1 MRISDQTNFIQAQ
14 QSLIAIYYY
23 KIRLIQNPNLHFS
36 NSEPEV
42 KTYFFSCDVS

>member
-1 MRISDQTNFIQAQ
+1 MGDMVGQKSQKRGDVICE
-14 QSLIAIYYY
+14 
-23 KIRLIQNPNLHFS
+23 IRLIQNPNLHFS